1 MGWRGGSQPG
11 AGTAGTVQWPQGQ
24 ELGVEPQVAWWE
36 AGWSSGLPS
45 PRQPGPLL
53 PLPPQT

>member
-45 PRQPGPLL
+45 PRQP
-53 PLPPQT
+53 LPPQT